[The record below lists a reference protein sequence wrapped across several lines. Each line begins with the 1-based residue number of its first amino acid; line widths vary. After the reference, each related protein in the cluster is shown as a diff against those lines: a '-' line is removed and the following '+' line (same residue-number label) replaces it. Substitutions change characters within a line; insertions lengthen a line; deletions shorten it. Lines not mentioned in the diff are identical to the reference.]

1 MKRILLLTFLC
12 FTIGTSWSQRSQII
26 AYMDMEYILENVPEY
41 LEAQNTLDKKYLTKE
56 IINIVIQINGK
67 SFG

>member
-41 LEAQNTLDKKYLTKE
+41 LEAQNTLDKKSCKMARE
-56 IINIVIQINGK
+56 IRQRSTVYR
-67 SFG
+67 SA